1 MLGEL
6 EILEIGPDDQLWR
19 RISRD
24 KLDKVGAVTK
34 RAFILPDKEEYEPD
48 PRVSVYLAKI
58 SDRDQ
63 VKVSPGTQ
71 KAQGLGELIAGPV
84 RNADTDPPNTFK
96 VYHDPNREYPINT
109 AHSIIEGSTT
119 LTHCEILARL
129 TILILDP
136 RA

>member
-19 RISRD
+19 HISRD
-24 KLDKVGAVTK
+24 KLDKAGAVTK
-34 RAFILPDKEEYEPD
+34 RAFILPNKEEYEPD

-63 VKVSPGTQ
+63 VKGQPWHAEG
-71 KAQGLGELIAGPV
+71 AGAGELIAGPV
-84 RNADTDPPNTFK
+84 RNADTDPPNTFT

-109 AHSIIEGSTT
+109 ARSIIEGSTT